1 VFQCT
6 HWQAR
11 AALENFL
18 TDRRVRRWPDDLA
31 GAGALAGIGVLKS
44 TVRWKASDASRGIA
58 DNALCPL
65 HGGRCVGIPGN
76 PPEFPSIWELSGT
89 PTRTVR
95 HLASAGGLPSARS
108 FTMSTR
114 ALFPQ
119 LHALIGDA
127 DVAERV
133 EVLLDDP
140 RDLLPALL
148 ARMDGRDAADGQRLD
163 VQGASPAQAATMA
176 GLSRTLAGL
185 NTLIQLLH
193 AAEIAR
199 EQGGARQ
206 QLE

>member
-1 VFQCT
+1 M
-6 HWQAR
+6 
-11 AALENFL
+11 
-18 TDRRVRRWPDDLA
+18 
-31 GAGALAGIGVLKS
+31 
-44 TVRWKASDASRGIA
+44 
-58 DNALCPL
+58 
-65 HGGRCVGIPGN
+65 
-76 PPEFPSIWELSGT
+76 PPTCCLPTSPSGSKFCWMT
-89 PTRTVR
+89 
-95 HLASAGGLPSARS
+95 
-108 FTMSTR
+108 
-114 ALFPQ
+114 
-119 LHALIGDA
+119 
-127 DVAERV
+127 
-133 EVLLDDP
+133 P

>member
-1 VFQCT
+1 
-6 HWQAR
+6 
-11 AALENFL
+11 
-18 TDRRVRRWPDDLA
+18 
-31 GAGALAGIGVLKS
+31 
-44 TVRWKASDASRGIA
+44 
-58 DNALCPL
+58 
-65 HGGRCVGIPGN
+65 
-76 PPEFPSIWELSGT
+76 
-89 PTRTVR
+89 
-95 HLASAGGLPSARS
+95 
-108 FTMSTR
+108 MSTR

-127 DVAERV
+127 AHLLPADVAERV
-133 EVLLDDP
+133 EVLQDDP

-206 QLE
+206 QLNPDVVDGLLLGARELARYARQQLE